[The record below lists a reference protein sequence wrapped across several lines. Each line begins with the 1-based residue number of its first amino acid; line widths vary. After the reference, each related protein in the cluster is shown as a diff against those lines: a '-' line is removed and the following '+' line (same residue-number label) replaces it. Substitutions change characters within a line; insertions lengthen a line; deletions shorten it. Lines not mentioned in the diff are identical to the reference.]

1 MSLVAQRM
9 IIRFTLFEGTKATG
23 FLRRS
28 RLQFE
33 DETLARNVQHTFYC
47 DTSRQV

>member
-9 IIRFTLFEGTKATG
+9 IIRFTLFESTKPTG
-23 FLRRS
+23 LLHRS

-33 DETLARNVQHTFYC
+33 DETLARNVKTHFIC
-47 DTSRQV
+47 DDSRQV